1 MVITFELRVIED
13 KYAVIKTPLKTRITG
28 DSSAEF
34 KKWYESK
41 NLTSYDAVIIDAANI
56 AFIDSMGIAS
66 FISLYKK
73 VVPDNKEFI
82 VCSLSKELEA
92 LFKLLRLDRLF
103 NIQYPGVDEAIKKI
117 KAN

>member
-82 VCSLSKELEA
+82 VGSLSKELEA